1 MRRLAGAGVR
11 EVTLLGQN
19 VNAYRG
25 SAPSGGTC
33 DLAGLLARL
42 SLFSGIE
49 RLRYTTS
56 HPRDMDD
63 RLIAAHADNPKLMP
77 YLHLP
82 AQSGSSR
89 ILKAMNRQYT
99 AEDYISL
106 IERIRAARPDI
117 ALSSDFI
124 VGFPGETD
132 ADFHDTLDLV
142 RNVGYAQAFSFKYSP
157 RPGTPAAEL
166 PQIPGELKA
175 ERLAKLQLL
184 LIQQQAEFNRSCIG
198 RELPVLLERPGRH
211 PGQLVGRSPY
221 LQAVYL
227 SAEKARF
234 GDIIH
239 VVIDNVGSNSLS
251 AHSEG

>member
-1 MRRLAGAGVR
+1 
-11 EVTLLGQN
+11 
-19 VNAYRG
+19 
-25 SAPSGGTC
+25 
-33 DLAGLLARL
+33 
-42 SLFSGIE
+42 
-49 RLRYTTS
+49 
-56 HPRDMDD
+56 MDD

-99 AEDYISL
+99 VENYISL

-132 ADFHDTLDLV
+132 ADFDDTLDLV

-184 LIQQQAEFNRSCIG
+184 LIQQQAAFNRSCIG

-227 SAEKARF
+227 SAEKASF
-234 GDIIH
+234 GDIIQ

>member
-1 MRRLAGAGVR
+1 
-11 EVTLLGQN
+11 
-19 VNAYRG
+19 
-25 SAPSGGTC
+25 
-33 DLAGLLARL
+33 
-42 SLFSGIE
+42 
-49 RLRYTTS
+49 
-56 HPRDMDD
+56 MDD

-99 AEDYISL
+99 AENYISL

-132 ADFHDTLDLV
+132 ADFDDTLDLV

-184 LIQQQAEFNRSCIG
+184 LIQQQAAFNRSCIG
-198 RELPVLLERPGRH
+198 REPAGAAGAARAPSRPACRPLALSSGRLSFGRKSEFWRYH
-211 PGQLVGRSPY
+211 PSRYRQC
-221 LQAVYL
+221 
-227 SAEKARF
+227 
-234 GDIIH
+234 
-239 VVIDNVGSNSLS
+239 
-251 AHSEG
+251 